1 MTRWDVPQRRKA
13 VCWSVCAV
21 DLYKEWA
28 GSCPVWAQRP
38 PGSANLETFQSH
50 CRGRKNE
57 KIFIACMQRLYTD
70 IKALETNL
78 LHERSWVD
86 LITTTQSQMSQRG
99 QFLQDGETV
108 CRHKHAITGMRKTL
122 LNVNLLLFAIRQLI
136 HNYLSKSW
144 THLKSRFVRFGHL
157 FTIALTSET
166 QKCINYLCME

>member
-1 MTRWDVPQRRKA
+1 MTRWDVPQWRKA

-50 CRGRKNE
+50 CRGE
-57 KIFIACMQRLYTD
+57 KGENIYCLYAKT
-70 IKALETNL
+70 IYRHKSTRNCLFFLNSTNL

-99 QFLQDGETV
+99 QFLQDGKTV
-108 CRHKHAITGMRKTL
+108 CRHKHAITVMRKHYWTL
-122 LNVNLLLFAIRQLI
+122 TSCCLLLGRW
-136 HNYLSKSW
+136 S
-144 THLKSRFVRFGHL
+144 
-157 FTIALTSET
+157 TIIFPNHELTSNLGLWGSDT
-166 QKCINYLCME
+166 FLL

>member
-108 CRHKHAITGMRKTL
+108 CRHKHAITGMRKHYWMLTSCC
-122 LNVNLLLFAIRQLI
+122 LLLG
-136 HNYLSKSW
+136 SW
-144 THLKSRFVRFGHL
+144 S
-157 FTIALTSET
+157 TIIFPNHELTSNLGLWGSDT
-166 QKCINYLCME
+166 FLL